1 MKAGPMPKFNV
12 DPKLVR
18 KLATLL
24 EETGLTEIEYRNGGE
39 QIRVSR
45 LAPAA
50 DGGNKAPVAS
60 PSAAEA
66 ERSEVEPAGILS
78 APMVGTVYTQANPDA
93 EPFVKPGDRVEK
105 GQTVLIIEA
114 MKVMNPIPAP
124 TDGTVK
130 AVFVVDRQPVEF
142 GEPLM
147 IID

>member
-1 MKAGPMPKFNV
+1 MPKFNI

-24 EETGLTEIEYRNGGE
+24 EETGLTEIEYSNGGE

-45 LAPAA
+45 QAPAA
-50 DGGNKAPVAS
+50 DGGHRAPEAP
-60 PSAAEA
+60 PSAAEP
-66 ERSEVEPAGILS
+66 EGTPVEPAGILP
-78 APMVGTVYTQANPDA
+78 APMVGTVYIQANPEA

-130 AVFVVDRQPVEF
+130 AVFVVDRQPVEY

>member
-1 MKAGPMPKFNV
+1 MPKFNV

-24 EETGLTEIEYRNGGE
+24 EETGLTEIEYSNGGE

-45 LAPAA
+45 HAPAA
-50 DGGNKAPVAS
+50 DGGNKAPEAP
-60 PSAAEA
+60 PSAAEP
-66 ERSEVEPAGILS
+66 ERTQVEPTGILS

-93 EPFVKPGDRVEK
+93 EPFVKQGDRVEK

-124 TDGTVK
+124 RDGTVK
-130 AVFVVDRQPVEF
+130 AVFVVERQPVEY

-147 IID
+147 IIE